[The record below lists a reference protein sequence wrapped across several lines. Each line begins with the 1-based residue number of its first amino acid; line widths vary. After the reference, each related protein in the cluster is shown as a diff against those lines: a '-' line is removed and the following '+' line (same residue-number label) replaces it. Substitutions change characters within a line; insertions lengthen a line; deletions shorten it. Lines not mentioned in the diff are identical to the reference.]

1 MIKKLFLDIRKTLQ
15 YIPSAAK
22 GKTVENSVFFQKIQL
37 RILSLLI
44 LIFMIYFQRKSQK
57 LLKK

>member
-44 LIFMIYFQRKSQK
+44 LIFKIYFQRKSQK